1 MGILIDASI
10 LIGWERG
17 GVDLASHISLRD
29 EGDSVY
35 LSAIT
40 VSELLHGVHRAAD
53 PARRA
58 RRTVFVEG
66 VIDRLPLLNI
76 DLPTARAHAELW
88 SALAAEG
95 KLIGAHDRW
104 LAATCLAHDLTLIT
118 TNLREF
124 GRIPGLGVEDW
135 SARNPH
141 HPS

>member
-17 GVDLASHISLRD
+17 GVDIASHISQRG
-29 EGDSVY
+29 EEESVF

-40 VSELLHGVHRAAD
+40 VSELLHGVHRAGD

-58 RRTVFVEG
+58 RRTIFVEG
-66 VIDRLPLLNI
+66 VIDRLPVLNV

-88 SALAAEG
+88 SALAAGG
-95 KLIGAHDRW
+95 KLIGAHDLW
-104 LAATCLAHDLTLIT
+104 LAATCIAHDLTLVT

-124 GRIPGLGVEDW
+124 GRIPGLAVEDW
-135 SARNPH
+135 SANPH